1 MGFVPTVSQPE
12 PRSNRADGTPCRYA
26 THIHP
31 FMPIFDMTNLYS
43 FYESTRAKSS
53 FLFSAILAISARFTY
68 RKPTGQ
74 VVGAPLLEIDAQTF
88 DELADTAESHLA
100 RTLLRKQHAL
110 TDVQAT
116 LLMGNWGLRSGG
128 GGPDGWVSLAAMG
141 SAPC

>member
-1 MGFVPTVSQPE
+1 MGFVSAVSQPE
-12 PRSNRADGTPCRYA
+12 SRSNTADMTFRYA

-31 FMPIFDMTNLYS
+31 FMPIFDMTNLFS

-53 FLFSAILAISARFTY
+53 FLFSVILAISARFTY
-68 RKPTGQ
+68 RKPTAQ
-74 VVGAPLLEIDAQTF
+74 PSAAPPLEIDAQTF

-128 GGPDGWVSLAAMG
+128 GGPDGWVSSVAIRSCVG
-141 SAPC
+141 